1 MAGRRRHRGRLTP
14 WCARARFP
22 VGPGTP
28 RAPPLVPRPVSR
40 PGARLLDFPDRGPTP
55 AARREEGAMEVLY
68 PRCAGLDVHKATVVA
83 AVRLVAGG
91 KVVREV
97 RTFATTT
104 AGLLELAAWLAE
116 NGCTR
121 VVMEATGVY
130 WRPVWHILAE
140 HGFALVLANAAQVK
154 NVPGRKTDVGDAT
167 WLAELLAHGLVRASF
182 VPDAPTA
189 ELRSLLRTRKQLV
202 RERAGHVLRLQKT
215 LEDANIK
222 LDGVLAD
229 LLGKS
234 GRAMLEALAAGEG
247 DPEKLAALAHPR
259 LAATPERLREALRGR
274 ATRHHRFLLRL
285 HLDQVDALGA
295 AIERVDREVEA
306 HLAPFRA
313 AVELLASIP
322 GVGALAARVIVAEI
336 GTDMGRFPTAGHL
349 VSWAGLCP
357 RSDESAGK
365 RRSAQLR
372 KGAPW
377 LARSAPR
384 RGGAPGQSP
393 RVGRGGGGGSRKTAS
408 YLQAQYHRLRARR
421 GPKKAVCA
429 VAASI
434 LTAAYHM
441 LKDGTVY
448 ADLGPDHFD
457 RRAKEVQARRLVR
470 RLADLGYAVELAPL
484 TT

>member
-1 MAGRRRHRGRLTP
+1 
-14 WCARARFP
+14 
-22 VGPGTP
+22 
-28 RAPPLVPRPVSR
+28 
-40 PGARLLDFPDRGPTP
+40 
-55 AARREEGAMEVLY
+55 MEVLY

-104 AGLLELAAWLAE
+104 ASLLELAEWLAE
-116 NGCTR
+116 SGCTH

-140 HGFALVLANAAQVK
+140 GGFVLVLANPAQVK
-154 NVPGRKTDVGDAT
+154 NVPGRKTDVNDAA

-182 VPDAPTA
+182 VPDGPTA

-202 RERAGHVLRLQKT
+202 RERASHTLRLQKT
-215 LEDANIK
+215 LEDANVK
-222 LDGVLAD
+222 LDGVVAD

-234 GRAMLEALAAGEG
+234 ARAMLEALVAGQT
-247 DPEKLAALAHPR
+247 DPGRLAALAHPQ

-274 ATRHHRFLLRL
+274 VTAHHRFLLRL
-285 HLDQVDALGA
+285 HLDQVDALDA
-295 AIERVDREVEA
+295 AIARVDREVEG

-313 AVELLASIP
+313 AVDLLASIP

-336 GTDMGRFPTAGHL
+336 GLDMGRFPTAGHL

-357 RSDESAGK
+357 RNDESAGK
-365 RRSAQLR
+365 RRSARLR

-377 LARSAPR
+377 LRATLVQCAW
-384 RGGAPGQSP
+384 AA
-393 RVGRGGGGGSRKTAS
+393 SRKKAS
-408 YLQAQYHRLRARR
+408 YLQAQYHRLRGRR
-421 GPKKAVCA
+421 GPRKAACA

-470 RLADLGYAVELAPL
+470 RLADLGYTAELAPVI
-484 TT
+484 T